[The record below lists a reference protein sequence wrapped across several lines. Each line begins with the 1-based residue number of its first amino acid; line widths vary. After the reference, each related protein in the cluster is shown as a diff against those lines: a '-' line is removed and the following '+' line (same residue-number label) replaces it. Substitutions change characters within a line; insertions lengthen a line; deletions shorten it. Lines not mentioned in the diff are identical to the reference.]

1 MSSRGLRTDEP
12 QDAPTSD
19 DSGHFGAARLAR
31 ALRVR
36 FRAGWLGIPHDDR
49 RQWLLLIA
57 VGVAGMFAL
66 MFAMVEATKALDAAG
81 TLAWEADFL
90 RRLETDGPFSF
101 STAVWFQTFG
111 TDITL
116 WILVL
121 LTAGI
126 AVWNERPIT
135 ALSIVL
141 AYVVIDPV
149 VRFGWI
155 LWDRA
160 RPDVL
165 YEGVTA
171 PAFHAFPS
179 GHTGKTF
186 AVYGVLIWSWIRSA
200 GGWLERVVAFALL
213 AFIGTVVPLGR
224 MTMGVHWPSDI
235 IGGWLLGAVWLV
247 YLIVALRFERRTTLH

>member
-1 MSSRGLRTDEP
+1 VSRTG
-12 QDAPTSD
+12 
-19 DSGHFGAARLAR
+19 GFGAAQLLH
-31 ALRVR
+31 ALRAR
-36 FRAGWLGIPHDDR
+36 FLAAWRTIPRHDR
-49 RQWLLLIA
+49 RRWMTTA
-57 VGVAGMFAL
+57 AAGVVGMFAL
-66 MFAMVEATKALDAAG
+66 MAVLVAVGKALVAAG
-81 TLAWEADFL
+81 SLAWEADFL
-90 RRLETDGPFSF
+90 RRLAADGPFSF

-126 AVWNERPIT
+126 AVWNDRPLT

-141 AYVVIDPV
+141 AYIVVDLV
-149 VRFGWI
+149 VRLGWL

-165 YEGVTA
+165 YGGVTA

-179 GHTGKTF
+179 GHTGKTV
-186 AVYGVLIWSWIRSA
+186 AVYGILIWTWMRSA
-200 GGWLERVVAFALL
+200 GGWPEKLCALALL
-213 AFIGTVVPLGR
+213 GFIATVVPLGR

-235 IGGWLLGAVWLV
+235 IGGWLLGAVWLG
-247 YLIVALRFERRTTLH
+247 YLVHALRYERAATTTPPAPAAAPPS